1 MRDPSTAL
9 RQSSGQALRSSGQGS
24 GRALAR
30 AYRALLKTAWATALE
45 YRAQALLWILSFLF
59 PLVMMV
65 VWLAIVDEAGPAAGW
80 DRADFVSYYVGVAM
94 VNHLTF
100 AWVVWNWDED
110 IRTGQ
115 LSTKLLK
122 PLDPFHHLL
131 SEQLGWKLFILL
143 VIFPVVAVIAWLS
156 PTISYPLTPGR
167 TAACV
172 LSVVAG
178 FALSMLMGSTF
189 GVLAFWSTQTHN
201 LYSLWIGVGQFLS
214 GWIAPLPLFPASIR
228 RVAYLLPF
236 RSALGFPVG
245 ILMGQLTWSEIGF
258 GFAVTGGW
266 ILVFLILYRVLWR
279 LGLRRYEAVG
289 A

>member
-1 MRDPSTAL
+1 MRNLTH
-9 RQSSGQALRSSGQGS
+9 
-24 GRALAR
+24 
-30 AYRALLKTAWATALE
+30 AYRALPKAAWATALE
-45 YRAQALLWILSFLF
+45 YRAQILLWILSFLF

-80 DRADFVSYYVGVAM
+80 DRADFISYYVGAAM

-100 AWVVWNWDED
+100 AWIVWDWDED
-110 IRTGQ
+110 IRTGR
-115 LSTKLLK
+115 LSVKLLK

-143 VIFPVVAVIAWLS
+143 VIFPVVAVIAWLF

-167 TAACV
+167 AAACV

-214 GWIAPLPLFPASIR
+214 GWIAPLALFPAGFRQIAR
-228 RVAYLLPF
+228 LLPF
-236 RSALGFPVG
+236 RSTLGFPMG
-245 ILMGQLTWSEIGF
+245 ILMGQLTWPEIGF

-266 ILVFLILYRVLWR
+266 ILVFLPLYRVLWR